1 MESTPKYVR
10 SFTRNSGL
18 VADITEDTSYPESL
32 YSVTY
37 GDYHSQIRIADEWAG
52 NSPYV
57 LRGSLDGV
65 EMALHATKYP
75 DVGVIEHLT
84 TLDGIDCV
92 RISQW
97 MHFSTNI
104 YPIYSK
110 SLHWFTKT
118 RLKTLL
124 RPNDMASY
132 GLFVS
137 RLEGLKLYAPAAGL
151 PEIGLPEQYPTGLE
165 RFADL

>member
-1 MESTPKYVR
+1 METT
-10 SFTRNSGL
+10 TRKLESQMNGQVIAHMSG
-18 VADITEDTSYPESL
+18 PEE
-32 YSVTY
+32 VWM
-37 GDYHSQIRIADEWAG
+37 E
-52 NSPYV
+52 
-57 LRGSLDGV
+57 V

-110 SLHWFTKT
+110 K
-118 RLKTLL
+118 
-124 RPNDMASY
+124 
-132 GLFVS
+132 
-137 RLEGLKLYAPAAGL
+137 PAL
-151 PEIGLPEQYPTGLE
+151 VYKN
-165 RFADL
+165 